1 MWRLAS
7 NSLDREP
14 RAGHRGRTRATAQW
28 RGSVGKMIDCGKVN
42 PTSGCGHVIRADTE
56 EEAPRLAGE
65 HAREHGLEAT
75 PELVAQV
82 RAHVEEA

>member
-1 MWRLAS
+1 
-7 NSLDREP
+7 
-14 RAGHRGRTRATAQW
+14 
-28 RGSVGKMIDCGKVN
+28 MIDCGKVN